1 MDWNITGE
9 VTIGNINS
17 MMETVYPVAQ
27 GKQIE
32 SMKDLMCGRSQYS
45 VLLLLLNF
53 QYFLFRSEKSRVKFN
68 DYAGFWTECM
78 ERCPKYNRAM
88 VTSFHDQADNHNT
101 SIVLILIL
109 TSTNFCI

>member
-45 VLLLLLNF
+45 VLLTNYSNTFNISYLDL
-53 QYFLFRSEKSRVKFN
+53 KSL
-68 DYAGFWTECM
+68 G
-78 ERCPKYNRAM
+78 
-88 VTSFHDQADNHNT
+88 
-101 SIVLILIL
+101 
-109 TSTNFCI
+109 

>member
-45 VLLLLLNF
+45 VLLTNYSKTFYISYLDL
-53 QYFLFRSEKSRVKFN
+53 KSL
-68 DYAGFWTECM
+68 G
-78 ERCPKYNRAM
+78 
-88 VTSFHDQADNHNT
+88 
-101 SIVLILIL
+101 
-109 TSTNFCI
+109 

>member
-45 VLLLLLNF
+45 VLLTN
-53 QYFLFRSEKSRVKFN
+53 YSK
-68 DYAGFWTECM
+68 
-78 ERCPKYNRAM
+78 
-88 VTSFHDQADNHNT
+88 TSNIF
-101 SIVLILIL
+101 II
-109 TSTNFCI
+109 